1 VQVATEQKTK
11 GAARKT
17 ASRLLKQHGVLKPV
31 NNISLADSVSDWT
44 FRYVTK
50 KGADA
55 VLLGMDAIEYAV
67 EALTG
72 AVKNNKETLREFVQS
87 CKSTFPSR
95 KRGPPAN
102 ESGAGGEGIIA
113 EQTRLPVQALVR
125 FIQRG
130 NLEVAKSNE
139 RMFESQQQGNLELV
153 KYNERMF
160 ESQQQGNLELVKY
173 NEMILESQWRCIESQ
188 QQGNMELVKF
198 IGAFQAQSSSE
209 LAEAKAQ
216 MLVCRER
223 AEQVAVL
230 VAEKEY
236 LTKRN
241 HELEMELAL
250 ANEHKRMK
258 TEVGLLVLQHI
269 TFFHRRFVFSCDI

>member
-153 KYNERMF
+153 KYNE
-160 ESQQQGNLELVKY
+160 
-173 NEMILESQWRCIESQ
+173 MILESQRRCIESQ

-198 IGAFQAQSSSE
+198 IGAFQTQSSSE

-216 MLVCRER
+216 MLVCREK